1 MNNRKIHILLLALIS
16 FLNTFSQQA
25 AYHDAMIEEKE
36 TGGQFPFVIGLII
49 VVAIIYFST
58 KSDN

>member
-16 FLNTFSQQA
+16 FLNTFSQQG